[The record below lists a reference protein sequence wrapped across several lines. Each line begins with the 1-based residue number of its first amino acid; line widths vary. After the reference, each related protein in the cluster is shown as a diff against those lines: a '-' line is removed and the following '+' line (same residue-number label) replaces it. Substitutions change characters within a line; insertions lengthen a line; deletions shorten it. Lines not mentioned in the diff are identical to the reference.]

1 MGTLLCAFLF
11 DYKLRKG
18 KGAIDLFLIMDR
30 NQFDSNVY
38 LKNKLNWAYGT
49 WSLVLTQNTW
59 RIVLG
64 VKGLVAENLKQTN
77 K

>member
-1 MGTLLCAFLF
+1 
-11 DYKLRKG
+11 
-18 KGAIDLFLIMDR
+18 MDR